1 MLINPE
7 CVAQAPSRP
16 VALAPSRRAPAAG
29 SRGEAGFG
37 PAVVLRQRGWAGP
50 ATGAGRNSGIW
61 CGESAAAGYL
71 PGAEGSFRLGQRA
84 VSFGESSVV
93 TNSTAYNSTN
103 QHNNMQVARLLPA
116 LKGEVGPHPE
126 REPGPA

>member
-16 VALAPSRRAPAAG
+16 VALAPSSRAAAAG
-29 SRGEAGFG
+29 SRRQAGFG
-37 PAVVLRQRGWAGP
+37 PGAVLRERGWAGP
-50 ATGAGRNSGIW
+50 ATDAGRKSGIW

-71 PGAEGSFRLGQRA
+71 PGVEGSFRLGQRA
-84 VSFGESSVV
+84 VSSGQSSVV

-103 QHNNMQVARLLPA
+103 QHNNMQVTRLLPA
-116 LKGEVGPHPE
+116 PKGEVGPHPE